1 MLQKPSHTRQVK
13 TIMLNCRCFSTLIVK
28 NLVILIAT
36 CVLYS
41 CSGEDWATVAASE
54 VLGLTNDAST
64 GTISARRPA
73 ATCDE
78 MLAKAVVLAGEEV
91 YGIGLLYLLYISCVI
106 PYNP

>member
-1 MLQKPSHTRQVK
+1 
-13 TIMLNCRCFSTLIVK
+13 MLNGRCFSTLIVK

-36 CVLYS
+36 CVFYS

-91 YGIGLLYLLYISCVI
+91 YDIACFISCALS
-106 PYNP
+106 